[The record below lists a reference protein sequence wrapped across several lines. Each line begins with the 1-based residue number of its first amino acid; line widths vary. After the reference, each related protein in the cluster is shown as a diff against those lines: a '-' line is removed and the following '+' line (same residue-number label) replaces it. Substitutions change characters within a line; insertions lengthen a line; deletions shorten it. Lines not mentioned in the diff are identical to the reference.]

1 MMRWW
6 SMLLMFPLS
15 TALPAQSP
23 PPPSAAQADDIETD
37 IVVEGLSKAKHMSL
51 AQFRAA
57 QQAFNQFHGS
67 MAPTSRLAFKL
78 VGPSKAGITD
88 AVLSTIHLAFV
99 SQDNRIPIAV
109 GADHRFT
116 LPDLS
121 TVQGDYRLLA
131 NIGKRKIFIVPEI
144 YSSGTSENDRRVGD
158 LRLTC
163 QTLWGFYKSE
173 VPIFMRAGFSLVG
186 GCSSKSIGFMED
198 LHRPLESATVED
210 AGKAT
215 PIAISPKFANSYRW
229 PIWNKKLSNE
239 ARVRIKFK

>member
-6 SMLLMFPLS
+6 SIFVFSLLS

-23 PPPSAAQADDIETD
+23 PPPSTPQSDDVETD

-51 AQFRAA
+51 AQFRSA
-57 QQAFNQFHGS
+57 QQAFMQFRGS
-67 MAPTSRLAFKL
+67 MAPTSRLTFKL
-78 VGPSKAGITD
+78 VGSSKAGITD

-99 SQDNRIPIAV
+99 SKENRIPITV

-116 LPDLS
+116 LPDIS

-131 NIGKRKIFIVPEI
+131 NIGKRKIFIVPEV
-144 YSSGTSENDRRVGD
+144 YSNGTSEKDRRVGD

-215 PIAISPKFANSYRW
+215 PIAISPKFASSYRW